1 MTMRVDRGKVE
12 ILFRSSANE
21 QQFVVVYGDGRLVH
35 LIENDGYRFL
45 KHGAEKEGT
54 AIAVDDVAK
63 LGGAKLVAEVQQA
76 RNLLRPVNVGP
87 ANTDGHE
94 ARFPARL

>member
-1 MTMRVDRGKVE
+1 MDGELAGTT
-12 ILFRSSANE
+12 FRPL
-21 QQFVVVYGDGRLVH
+21 RLH
-35 LIENDGYRFL
+35 RIYRFL

-94 ARFPARL
+94 ARSPARL